1 MRLWSGRYRRHPEVA
16 RHLPARYRSL
26 TRVGSTT
33 PVTLQLRTRL
43 MTAFADLNAH
53 GVYTLGDVA
62 ARPDRTHRL
71 LQDGLAQ
78 RHPTGTRSYVF
89 WLRGA
94 PGDLH
99 CSSRE
104 VVDAVIAAARRA
116 GLPVLTPRSG
126 QIVRIPG

>member
-1 MRLWSGRYRRHPEVA
+1 M
-16 RHLPARYRSL
+16 
-26 TRVGSTT
+26 
-33 PVTLQLRTRL
+33 TLQLRTRL
-43 MTAFADLNAH
+43 MTAFAELNAH

-62 ARPDRTHRL
+62 ARPERTHRQL
-71 LQDGLAQ
+71 KDGLAR
-78 RHPTGTRSYVF
+78 RHPAGTGAYVF

-99 CSSRE
+99 CSSRD

-116 GLPVLTPRSG
+116 GLPVLAPRTG

>member
-1 MRLWSGRYRRHPEVA
+1 
-16 RHLPARYRSL
+16 
-26 TRVGSTT
+26 
-33 PVTLQLRTRL
+33 
-43 MTAFADLNAH
+43 MTAFAELNAH

-71 LQDGLAQ
+71 LADGLAH
-78 RHPTGTRSYVF
+78 RHPHGTHSYLF

-104 VVDAVIAAARRA
+104 VVDAVVATARRC
-116 GLPVLTPRSG
+116 GLPVLAPRTG
-126 QIVRIPG
+126 HNIVRIPG